1 MSSRDRFKWVIWL
14 SELNGTD
21 TRRCRGTSSGNFCE
35 RDGARANA
43 ASSSVGVVGE
53 GSSVEGAE
61 GEDSFESA
69 RSEEALLSLET
80 TEGRVLERFLSTG
93 FGDNGVLGPV
103 DEDPLPKE
111 ALKSSEDTNSDKF

>member
-1 MSSRDRFKWVIWL
+1 MSSRERFRWVIWL

-21 TRRCRGTSSGNFCE
+21 TRRCRGMSSVNFCD

-53 GSSVEGAE
+53 GSSVEGVE
-61 GEDSFESA
+61 GENSFERA
-69 RSEEALLSLET
+69 RSLEALLSLET
-80 TEGRVLERFLSTG
+80 IADRVLERFLSTG
-93 FGDNGVLGPV
+93 LGDNRVLRPADV
-103 DEDPLPKE
+103 DSLPKE